1 MLRTCS
7 EPDMTKVFPLTES
20 ESDQIPKQT
29 VKQQENDN
37 KTTKRLVKSLEDI
50 KDQVKPDENE
60 EVNSKIK

>member
-37 KTTKRLVKSLEDI
+37 KKTKRLF
-50 KDQVKPDENE
+50 KDQVKPEENG
-60 EVNSKIK
+60 EVNSNFK